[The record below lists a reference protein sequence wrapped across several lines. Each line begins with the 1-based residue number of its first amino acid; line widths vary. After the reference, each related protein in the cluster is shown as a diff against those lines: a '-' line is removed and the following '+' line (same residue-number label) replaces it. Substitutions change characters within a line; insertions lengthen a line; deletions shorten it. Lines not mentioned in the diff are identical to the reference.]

1 MLTLGDIIQ
10 ATIGTDT
17 GGMPGGDWPIRDVAI
32 DSRQAGPDCLFV
44 GLKGETVD
52 GSDFADDAIA
62 KGAAAVIVS
71 RAPARAAQVC
81 TPGTAPAA
89 ITPPIAIVV
98 PDTLW
103 ALQELAAYWRRR
115 VNVRVVGVTGS
126 VGKTVTKELTASI
139 LSRRYVTL
147 RNEGNLNNEIGL
159 PLTLL
164 KVTPKTEYAVLEMG
178 MYALGEIARLA
189 EIARPSVGVVTNVE
203 PVHLERL
210 GSMERIAQ
218 AKAELVQALPA
229 DGVAILNGDDPR
241 VRAMATLT
249 KARLFTYGLSPDC
262 DLYATDVESQ
272 GLEGIR
278 FRLHYR
284 GDAIHARAALLGT
297 HSAHTAL
304 AATAVALN
312 EGLAWQEIMAGLMD
326 VSAQLRLIATPAI
339 RGALLLD
346 DTYNASPKSTI
357 AALNL
362 LAELKGRRIAVL
374 GDMLELGALE
384 DEGHRKVARRAIEVV
399 SRLIAVGRRGRII
412 GEEALACGMSPEDVV
427 IVENNA
433 QAIGILSDWIQEGDI
448 ILVKG
453 SRGMHMED
461 IVQALRAGEG
471 ADWQVR

>member
-1 MLTLGDIIQ
+1 MRTLGDVIQ
-10 ATIGTDT
+10 ATIGIDIHGMT
-17 GGMPGGDWPIRDVAI
+17 GSEQPVRDVVI
-32 DSRQAGPDCLFV
+32 DSRQAGPDSLFV
-44 GLKGETVD
+44 GLKGESVD

-62 KGAAAVIVS
+62 KGAVAVLVS
-71 RAPARAAQVC
+71 RAPAAAVQVW
-81 TPGTAPAA
+81 TRDTTAAA

-103 ALQELAAYWRRR
+103 AFQELAAYWRRR
-115 VNVRVVGVTGS
+115 LNVRVVGITGS
-126 VGKTVTKELTASI
+126 VGKTVTKELTASV
-139 LSRRYVTL
+139 LSRRYATL

-164 KVTPKTEYAVLEMG
+164 KATPKTEYAVLEMG

-189 EIARPSVGVVTNVE
+189 EIALPSVGIVTNVE

-210 GSMERIAQ
+210 GSIERIAQ
-218 AKAELVQALPA
+218 AKSELVQALPA
-229 DGVAILNGDDPR
+229 DGVAVLNGDDPR
-241 VRAMATLT
+241 VRAMSALT
-249 KARLFTYGLSPDC
+249 KARVFTYGLSPDC
-262 DLYATDVESQ
+262 DLYASDIESQ

-284 GDAIHARAALLGT
+284 GDTVHARAALLGT
-297 HSAHTAL
+297 HSVHTAL
-304 AATAVALN
+304 AAAAVALN
-312 EGLAWQEIMAGLMD
+312 EGLSWQEIMAGLMD

-339 RGALLLD
+339 RGALILD

-399 SRLIAVGRRGRII
+399 SRLITVGKRGRII

-427 IVENNA
+427 IVDTN
-433 QAIGILSDWIQEGDI
+433 QDAIRALSDWIQEGDI

-461 IVQALRAGEG
+461 IVQALRAE
-471 ADWQVR
+471 R